1 MRRFPLAAL
10 TLAIALSLVI
20 GTAGVSL
27 AGKPTVGAPCNRCHR
42 IEDNVVRG
50 TLGARSEKFS
60 TINVEVGDLVWVIG
74 YDSVTKVLGATDV
87 ASIPRGREIAVT
99 FTGTVKTAKA
109 ATISVKQPYTLPDN
123 QRADLAYMKEAVA
136 KGSAL
141 IVDTRPESIYDEG
154 HIPGAVSMPFY
165 AFERM
170 RDRVLPRERGALV
183 VFYSSDETSM
193 MSPVSATKAEDL
205 GYTNLKVFQPGMPAW
220 KQDGG
225 LVVSEPQYVLE
236 MMRKNVPHVLVDLRD
251 KRDAK
256 TSHIPGAV
264 NIPAKELGKY
274 KKKFPAETDAP
285 VVLYTSH
292 GVDEAAFRTLRGW
305 GYINASVLAG
315 GADGWTS
322 GGGKLVEGKLESKI
336 TYEPAQLPGTIA
348 PDDFEKILP
357 GRPKNVLVLDV
368 RDADET
374 KGGMLP
380 GAVNIPLS
388 ELDRR
393 MGELP
398 KDKDIVAH
406 CSTGIRA
413 MMAYDTL
420 RKNGYKVRYLN
431 AVIQIA
437 PDGSFEISR

>member
-1 MRRFPLAAL
+1 
-10 TLAIALSLVI
+10 
-20 GTAGVSL
+20 
-27 AGKPTVGAPCNRCHR
+27 
-42 IEDNVVRG
+42 
-50 TLGARSEKFS
+50 
-60 TINVEVGDLVWVIG
+60 
-74 YDSVTKVLGATDV
+74 
-87 ASIPRGREIAVT
+87 
-99 FTGTVKTAKA
+99 
-109 ATISVKQPYTLPDN
+109 
-123 QRADLAYMKEAVA
+123 
-136 KGSAL
+136 
-141 IVDTRPESIYDEG
+141 
-154 HIPGAVSMPFY
+154 
-165 AFERM
+165 
-170 RDRVLPRERGALV
+170 
-183 VFYSSDETSM
+183 
-193 MSPVSATKAEDL
+193 
-205 GYTNLKVFQPGMPAW
+205 
-220 KQDGG
+220 
-225 LVVSEPQYVLE
+225 
-236 MMRKNVPHVLVDLRD
+236 
-251 KRDAK
+251 
-256 TSHIPGAV
+256 
-264 NIPAKELGKY
+264 
-274 KKKFPAETDAP
+274 
-285 VVLYTSH
+285 VLYTSH

-348 PDDFEKILP
+348 PDDFEKILS